1 MTRKAIL
8 ASTVIT
14 CDCCGVEC
22 AGSNYVHE
30 GKLTLT
36 RAALDFQGCPVAD
49 ASIRL
54 DLCDRC
60 NSEIGSAI
68 NEAASRLRAAIRAR
82 GTT

>member
-1 MTRKAIL
+1 MSRKEIPAK
-8 ASTVIT
+8 SVIT
-14 CDCCGVEC
+14 CDCCGVAC
-22 AGSNYVHE
+22 AGGNYVHE

-49 ASIRL
+49 ATIRL

-68 NEAASRLRAAIRAR
+68 NEAANRLRAAAAMVKE
-82 GTT
+82 G

>member
-1 MTRKAIL
+1 MTKKQIPAQTI
-8 ASTVIT
+8 TT

-22 AGSNYVHE
+22 KGSNYVHE

-49 ASIRL
+49 ATIRL

-60 NSEIGSAI
+60 NSAIGDAVSKCA
-68 NEAASRLRAAIRAR
+68 ESIRKKDHL
-82 GTT
+82 